1 MGRARLMLLLALCG
15 TCRGTGA
22 VPDSAHGIPLVQQR
36 VVTQADFGADWPF
49 EPAAGTLACIAGA
62 VVFRAQGVDYA
73 LNEAAKSR
81 GYALP
86 GPLVRM
92 QRSRPPTNPLPGVRQ
107 DQRQKIFSASMQCD
121 REAVRTGTDASA
133 CKQRLRDAMKLSG
146 SDLRQI
152 EAEGQERVWPPVP
165 PRRQSVQP
173 IVEAGSHLCRN

>member
-1 MGRARLMLLLALCG
+1 MSRAGLILLLALCC
-15 TCRGTGA
+15 TCRG
-22 VPDSAHGIPLVQQR
+22 VPDPAHGIPLNQQR

-73 LNEAAKSR
+73 LNEAASSR
-81 GYALP
+81 GYAPP
-86 GPLVRM
+86 GALVRM

-107 DQRQKIFSASMQCD
+107 DQRQKIFAASMQCD
-121 REAVRTGTDASA
+121 RQAAGTGTDGSA
-133 CKQRLRDAMKLSG
+133 CKQRLRDAMKLSDG
-146 SDLRQI
+146 DLRQI